1 LIKNDKI
8 KDGTILAKEHSEYF
22 LKQSEKLHND
32 KEFQAAIPFAILS
45 FEEASK
51 VDHLLDYIKEKKDIE
66 KDDWKELR
74 DHKFKLTKNEID
86 VKEGLESQSDLD
98 FSAQSLIMQS
108 VGLNTIPSR
117 DVAIE
122 GKEKEIEANAKFSK
136 IKEMCFYANWN
147 FSKNKWDDF
156 KKIPLNE
163 REALSFFLIWS
174 SKRKLLL
181 AKLGIEYH
189 LENPFTKPP
198 PTAMEEFSQ
207 YLIDKTNHSKNLK
220 TTQEMQKYDEEYGDE
235 KSIEILQLGYQ
246 TLCKYFSN

>member
-1 LIKNDKI
+1 MIKNEKI
-8 KDGTILAKEHSEYF
+8 KEGVIIAKDHSEYF
-22 LKQSEKLHND
+22 LKQSEKLHKD

-66 KDDWKELR
+66 FDNWKELR
-74 DHKFKLTKNEID
+74 NHKFKLIKNDED
-86 VKEGLESQSDLD
+86 VKKGLEAQSNLD

-117 DVAIE
+117 DEAIE

-147 FSKNKWDDF
+147 FSKNEWDDF

-181 AKLGIEYH
+181 AKLGIEH
-189 LENPFTKPP
+189 RLENPFTKPIP
-198 PTAMEEFSQ
+198 KSMEGTKQ
-207 YLIDKTNHSKNLK
+207 YLIDKINHSKNLK
-220 TTQEMQKYDEEYGDE
+220 TTQEMQKYDQEYADE
-235 KSIEILQLGYQ
+235 KSIEMLQLGYQ
-246 TLCKYFSN
+246 TLCKYF

>member
-1 LIKNDKI
+1 MIKNDKI

-51 VDHLLDYIKEKKDIE
+51 VDHLLDYINEKKDIE

-74 DHKFKLTKNEID
+74 DHKFKLIKNEKD
-86 VKEGLESQSDLD
+86 VKDGLESQSDLD
-98 FSAQSLIMQS
+98 FSAQSLIMES

-117 DVAIE
+117 DAAIE
-122 GKEKEIEANAKFSK
+122 TKGKEIEVNAKFSK

-147 FSKNKWDDF
+147 STKNEWDDF

-163 REALSFFLIWS
+163 QEALSIFLIWS

-181 AKLGIEYH
+181 AKLSIEYH
-189 LENPFTKPP
+189 LENPFTKPFP
-198 PTAMEEFSQ
+198 KSGEQTLQ
-207 YLIDKTNHSKNLK
+207 YLIDKTNYSRSLK
-220 TTQEMQKYDEEYGDE
+220 ATQEMQKYDKEYEDE
-235 KSIEILQLGYQ
+235 KSIEILRLGYE
-246 TLCKYFSN
+246 TLRKYFPN